1 MGIYSQMAQMTQMGI
16 YPQMKVDGLK
26 GEGIIVKKK

>member
-1 MGIYSQMAQMTQMGI
+1 VGIYPQMTQMGI